1 MNARPNL
8 FSVNKGSHEVKR
20 LLTFE
25 EMKELF
31 ACPCVKETY
40 AQVLDRM
47 WLYSGQTCNLWISF
61 KPRQSTVSLTMNNS
75 DSLSSQAASIP
86 CTPRFQAFTAAREKR
101 VASCSGSKGFLEGP

>member
-8 FSVNKGSHEVKR
+8 FSINKGSHEVKR

-47 WLYSGQTCNLWISF
+47 WLYSG
-61 KPRQSTVSLTMNNS
+61 
-75 DSLSSQAASIP
+75 
-86 CTPRFQAFTAAREKR
+86 
-101 VASCSGSKGFLEGP
+101 